1 MSVRRSAVTVSAVLA
16 AALCTA
22 VPPVADA
29 APTAA
34 AEILNCTVNAAVN
47 FSPPLSAGPEAT
59 TVAIGGTASGCLD
72 SQGGPTAV
80 TGGTV
85 TATLKFGTL
94 SCNPLTPPAMAPG
107 STATFTWNLKDGT
120 QASSTITD
128 IAVVDVDGA
137 GTLTGTVTGSSTR
150 LAGENLTTVLN
161 IDSDQPILD
170 NCVDVLL
177 GVGQPIAQST
187 LTADAAFS

>member
-16 AALCTA
+16 ALCTG
-22 VPPVADA
+22 VTPVADA
-29 APTAA
+29 APKAA
-34 AEILNCTVNAAVN
+34 AETLNCTVNAAVS

-59 TVAIGGTASGCLD
+59 TVAIGGTASGCEDSLD
-72 SQGGPTAV
+72 GPTAV

-85 TATLKFGTL
+85 TATLRFDAI
-94 SCNPLTPPAMAPG
+94 SCSPATPPALAPG
-107 STATFTWNLKDGT
+107 SSATFTWNLKNGT

-128 IAVVDVDGA
+128 IAIVEVDGA

-150 LAGENLTTVLN
+150 LAGEKLSALVDVT
-161 IDSDQPILD
+161 SDQPIVD

-177 GVGQPIAQST
+177 GTGQDIAHST
-187 LTADAAFS
+187 LTADATFS